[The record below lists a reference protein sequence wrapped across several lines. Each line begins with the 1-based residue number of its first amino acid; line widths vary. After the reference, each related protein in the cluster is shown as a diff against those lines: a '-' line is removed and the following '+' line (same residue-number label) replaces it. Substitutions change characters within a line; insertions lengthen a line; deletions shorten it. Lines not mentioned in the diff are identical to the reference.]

1 MTKRLSGPLGSY
13 ADRDEF
19 QIGQTLVWVKY
30 PPNQNRVSLLS
41 RAEELF
47 PVLEFDISKVE
58 ELATK
63 AIGSSISASVIGIT
77 IEPDSSASY
86 MCTFFDG
93 EYEDEFIS
101 VNRMIDGSLVAVR
114 T

>member
-1 MTKRLSGPLGSY
+1 MTKRLTGALGSH

-41 RAEELF
+41 RAEKLF

-77 IEPDSSASY
+77 IESDSSASY

-101 VNRMIDGSLVAVR
+101 VNRMIDGCLVAVR

>member
-1 MTKRLSGPLGSY
+1 MTKRLSHPLGSY

-19 QIGQTLVWVKY
+19 QIGRTLVWVKY
-30 PPNQNRVSLLS
+30 PPNENRISLLS
-41 RAEELF
+41 KAEELL
-47 PVLEFDISKVE
+47 PVLEFDVSKVE

-63 AIGSSISASVIGIT
+63 TIGSSISATVIGVT

-86 MCTFFDG
+86 TCTFFDG
-93 EYEDEFIS
+93 EFEDVYIFI
-101 VNRMIDGSLVAVR
+101 NRKIDGSLVATR